1 MSCVSGLARRALALA
16 LLILLAPLLALLAL
30 ALVLT
35 QGRPVLFRQW
45 RAGLMGAPFPL
56 YKFRSMR
63 APRFDGEPD
72 AARLTRLGRWLRRSS
87 LDELPGLWNVVRGEM
102 NFIGPRPLLLDYL
115 PRYSPEQARR
125 HLLRPGMTGWAQVHG
140 RNALDWPARLRLD
153 VWYVDHASWRL
164 DLLILW
170 RTLGIVLGGAGIGS
184 PGQPTGEEFR
194 GSDGGKS

>member
-1 MSCVSGLARRALALA
+1 MSCVSGLARRGLALA
-16 LLILLAPLLALLAL
+16 LLVLLAPLLAALAL

-35 QGRPVLFRQW
+35 QGRPALFRQW
-45 RAGLMGAPFPL
+45 RAGLRGAPFPL
-56 YKFRSMR
+56 YKLRTMR

-125 HLLRPGMTGWAQVHG
+125 HGLRPGMTGWAQVHG
-140 RNALDWPARLRLD
+140 RNALDWEARLRLD

-164 DLLILW
+164 DLRILW
-170 RTLGIVLGGAGIGS
+170 RTAGIVLAGTGIGS
-184 PGQPTGEEFR
+184 PGRPTGEEFR
-194 GSDGGKS
+194 GSDGGGP